1 MSNLNVIK
9 PSYSSVLNILR
20 LLYVHLGKRRKA
32 DTANKLL
39 ERSITDKLGGYIET
53 NLATF

>member
-1 MSNLNVIK
+1 ML
-9 PSYSSVLNILR
+9 YILR
-20 LLYVHLGKRRKA
+20 LLYVHLGKRRKT